1 MRVNIHMKI
10 KYFNLSTEK
19 LEIRGKSIDN
29 ISYQVGSTPFYLYD
43 RSIIAHKVDLL
54 KSKLS
59 KNISLHYAI
68 KANPMPALVCF
79 LSRIVDGFD
88 VASSGELKVAL
99 DSGMSSS
106 KISFAGPGKTQ
117 EELSQ
122 AIAAEVLIN
131 VESPNEMYRIF
142 ELSKKIN
149 VRPRIGLRINPHF
162 EMKSSGMK
170 MGGGAKPFG
179 IDSESIPELIN
190 KMDSLGLSIEG
201 LHLYPG
207 SQSLN
212 AEIIAQTQNQ
222 SIDFILGLKKY
233 FKSPL
238 KIINIGGGFGIP
250 YFENE
255 EELNLDLVI
264 PNLNHLSEKIKN
276 NFPEAEIVLELGRYL
291 VGESGI
297 YISRII
303 DKKISRGKTF
313 LILDGGM
320 NHHLAASG
328 NLGQVIK
335 KNFPIHIASRL
346 QSKDKERVSVVGP
359 LCTPLDQFATDI
371 EIETCEVGDLVAVFQ
386 SGAYGLTSSPQDFL
400 SHARIKEVLL

>member
-1 MRVNIHMKI
+1 MQVYIHMKI

-19 LEIRGKSIDN
+19 LEIRGKPIDI
-29 ISYQVGSTPFYLYD
+29 ISYQVGSTPFYIYD
-43 RSIIAHKVDLL
+43 RTVIAHKVDII
-54 KSKLS
+54 KSKIS

-68 KANPMPALVCF
+68 KANPMPAVVCF

-99 DSGMSSS
+99 DSGMSAS
-106 KISFAGPGKTQ
+106 KISFAGPGKTL

-131 VESPNEMYRIF
+131 VESPNEVQRIF
-142 ELSKKIN
+142 EISKKMKIK
-149 VRPRIGLRINPHF
+149 PRIALRINPHF

-179 IDSESIPELIN
+179 IDSESIPDLIN
-190 KMDSLGLSIEG
+190 KMNTLGLTIEG

-212 AEIIAQTQNQ
+212 AGIIAQTQNQ
-222 SIDFILGLKKY
+222 SIDFIFELKKH
-233 FKSPL
+233 FKNPL
-238 KIINIGGGFGIP
+238 KVINIGGGFGIP

-255 EELNLDLVI
+255 EELNLDLI
-264 PNLNHLSEKIKN
+264 LPNLNHLSEKIKN
-276 NFPEAEIVLELGRYL
+276 DFPEAEIVLELGRYL

-297 YISRII
+297 YISRIV

-313 LILDGGM
+313 IILDGGM

-335 KNFPIHIASRL
+335 KNFPIHIANRL
-346 QSKDKERVSVVGP
+346 QSKNKERVSVVGP
-359 LCTPLDQFATDI
+359 LCTPLDQLATDI
-371 EIETCEVGDLVAVFQ
+371 EIETCEVGDLVAIFQ

-400 SHARIKEVLL
+400 SHSRIKEVLI